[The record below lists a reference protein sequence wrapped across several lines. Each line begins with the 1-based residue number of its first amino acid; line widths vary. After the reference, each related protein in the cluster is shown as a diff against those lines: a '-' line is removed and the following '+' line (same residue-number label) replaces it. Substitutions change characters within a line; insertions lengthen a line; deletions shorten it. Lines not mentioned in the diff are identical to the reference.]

1 MQMAGPPKERGLT
14 VALAA
19 GCVVAALTFALE
31 SPVLL
36 NSIIPWGFWLGF
48 FLAIPGLYVA
58 GRLRISDWYAI
69 LSLAALVN
77 FVVYFLLCWVVVI
90 AIRKLMDLRK
100 QH

>member
-1 MQMAGPPKERGLT
+1 MAGPPGKRGLT

-19 GCVVAALTFALE
+19 GCVVAVPTFALE

-36 NSIIPWGFWLGF
+36 NSIFPWGFWLGF
-48 FLAIPGLYVA
+48 FIAVPGIFVA

-69 LSLAALVN
+69 LPLAALIN
-77 FVVYFLLCWVVVI
+77 FVVYFLLCWVVGV

-100 QH
+100 QQ